1 VIYLVPVAVFIYV
14 LICFLISDV
23 SILRILSQSI
33 LRGKER
39 KNNPESSSPSEL
51 DEEMPKKDSNSES
64 ERSEKIQVSLP
75 VNKPGRDKP
84 KEVIYPAFKINMVQQ
99 KPSKDMRIRVSK
111 GNELIPK
118 NEDSERQISLTA
130 KTKQRKMQLANSYAQ
145 QQVKNSS
152 SKPSTSPLKPDLVVT
167 KPKRI
172 DPFQPVS
179 RNAGSNLQQFLSPEN
194 NSPNFISSRKSSTS
208 SRDNLRSKS
217 R

>member
-1 VIYLVPVAVFIYV
+1 VIYLVPVAVFIYG
-14 LICFLISDV
+14 LICFLISDA

-33 LRGKER
+33 LRGKKR
-39 KNNPESSSPSEL
+39 KNNPELSSPSEL
-51 DEEMPKKDSNSES
+51 DEEAPKKDSNS

-84 KEVIYPAFKINMVQQ
+84 KEVIYPGIKINMVQQ

-172 DPFQPVS
+172 EPFQPVS
-179 RNAGSNLQQFLSPEN
+179 RNAGSNLQHFLSPEN
-194 NSPNFISSRKSSTS
+194 DSPNFISSRKSSTS
-208 SRDNLRSKS
+208 SRENLRSKS